1 MAGPAARFGL
11 LTAGIDIP
19 RRSGVFY
26 GWTIVGTVFVILMV
40 TSGLGFYNASVILAA
55 ATDELDVSVGAVSGA
70 TALFFAVS
78 GTTGFVLAR
87 QMDALDLRLFY
98 LAGGLFGAGSLYS
111 LRWVDNVV
119 ELYAFFAL
127 FGVGFA
133 LAGLVPGTTLV
144 TRWFQRRRSIAL
156 SIASTGLSLGGI
168 ALTPLAAWLIDQR
181 SLAGAGP
188 ILAALWLVGVLPIG
202 VLLVRSRPAD
212 KGLEPDG
219 ALQVPAADR
228 VPSLPAGAS
237 FAAARQTRF
246 FWMMCGAY
254 ALIFFAQVG
263 GIAHL
268 FNLVLERAGKPAAS
282 TAVSLLAATS
292 VAGRLLGG
300 VVVLRVSSRT
310 LSAALTLLQGAALVA
325 FANSFSA
332 PAVFASA
339 IFLGISVGNLLMLQ
353 PLLLAE
359 AFGVAE
365 YSRIYS
371 FNQMFGTIG
380 LAAGPVMLGVV
391 RDALDYRAAFVLA
404 AAASVL
410 GFCALAATG
419 SVDRALRTWDPAPAP
434 VPATT
439 SS

>member
-1 MAGPAARFGL
+1 
-11 LTAGIDIP
+11 
-19 RRSGVFY
+19 
-26 GWTIVGTVFVILMV
+26 
-40 TSGLGFYNASVILAA
+40 
-55 ATDELDVSVGAVSGA
+55 
-70 TALFFAVS
+70 
-78 GTTGFVLAR
+78 
-87 QMDALDLRLFY
+87 
-98 LAGGLFGAGSLYS
+98 
-111 LRWVDNVV
+111 
-119 ELYAFFAL
+119 
-127 FGVGFA
+127 
-133 LAGLVPGTTLV
+133 
-144 TRWFQRRRSIAL
+144 
-156 SIASTGLSLGGI
+156 
-168 ALTPLAAWLIDQR
+168 
-181 SLAGAGP
+181 
-188 ILAALWLVGVLPIG
+188 
-202 VLLVRSRPAD
+202 
-212 KGLEPDG
+212 
-219 ALQVPAADR
+219 
-228 VPSLPAGAS
+228 
-237 FAAARQTRF
+237 
-246 FWMMCGAY
+246 MMCGAY

-380 LAAGPVMLGVV
+380 LAAGPVVLGVV

-434 VPATT
+434 APVPATT